1 MTESCPSAQRQ
12 QAIECWSAAS
22 PTLYCM
28 PYQRALSQQKGISKF
43 ASQEC
48 MLACCWNKSTPD
60 QSQTSTSQHGQ
71 KNQTAKHSSNP
82 PRIRSLSR
90 SRPMKTILLY
100 RFSSAFQ
107 GLSGMHSNS
116 MCTPCSNTICYS
128 AQKVYTNTGSEQVYF
143 FYGQQSIRICDT
155 CAAQKS
161 MPCTYWACLCLNYG
175 LCNVPGVTTACH
187 VQHTMCISCNNKLWH
202 NLCCLQHVTP
212 LQSAY

>member
-12 QAIECWSAAS
+12 QAIEYWSAAS

-60 QSQTSTSQHGQ
+60 QSQTSTPQHGQ
-71 KNQTAKHSSNP
+71 KYQTAKHSSNP

-128 AQKVYTNTGSEQVYF
+128 AQKVYTNTGSEQVSF
-143 FYGQQSIRICDT
+143 FTDSNR
-155 CAAQKS
+155 S
-161 MPCTYWACLCLNYG
+161 
-175 LCNVPGVTTACH
+175 VSVTH
-187 VQHTMCISCNNKLWH
+187 VQRKSRCLVHTGHACVSIMGFAMC
-202 NLCCLQHVTP
+202 P
-212 LQSAY
+212 G